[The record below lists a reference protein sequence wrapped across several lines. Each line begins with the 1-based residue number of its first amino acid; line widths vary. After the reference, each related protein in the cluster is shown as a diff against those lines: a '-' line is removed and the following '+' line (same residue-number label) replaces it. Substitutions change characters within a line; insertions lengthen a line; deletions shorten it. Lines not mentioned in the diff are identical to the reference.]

1 MVYPMSMIRIGHY
14 CCTPLH
20 YCCLLG
26 RPTSMAPVKEDYNRK
41 WEQLGESGIF
51 LSQATWGDGVGGGGG
66 GDHCSQCH
74 DPQVRSRPYNCC
86 IQFQGSTYLMSTTII
101 DIIFKGFKVL
111 AKIVVV
117 FKQQLKTHTPML
129 SHELLKATL
138 IPHSETKVEM
148 LIIFQK
154 HSESLNVI

>member
-1 MVYPMSMIRIGHY
+1 
-14 CCTPLH
+14 
-20 YCCLLG
+20 
-26 RPTSMAPVKEDYNRK
+26 
-41 WEQLGESGIF
+41 
-51 LSQATWGDGVGGGGG
+51 
-66 GDHCSQCH
+66 
-74 DPQVRSRPYNCC
+74 
-86 IQFQGSTYLMSTTII
+86 MSTTII

-111 AKIVVV
+111 AKIVV

-129 SHELLKATL
+129 SHELIKATL

>member
-1 MVYPMSMIRIGHY
+1 MGRWGVVGETTAPSVMTLKLGQGH
-14 CCTPLH
+14 
-20 YCCLLG
+20 
-26 RPTSMAPVKEDYNRK
+26 TS
-41 WEQLGESGIF
+41 
-51 LSQATWGDGVGGGGG
+51 
-66 GDHCSQCH
+66 
-74 DPQVRSRPYNCC
+74 YNCC

-129 SHELLKATL
+129 SHELIKATL